1 MADRAE
7 PSSRVSR
14 RDFARK
20 AALTAATAAVLPGG
34 VLSRPLEL
42 GGSLVPVASQ
52 AQPQEGKLSPESQSE
67 ADTTFQAILR
77 RYGDRLSEEQKT
89 DLRRLANEAQKPLE
103 TIRAF
108 PWNNADQPGNVLKL
122 YPDPK
127 TQEHSS
133 KPTRS

>member
-1 MADRAE
+1 MADRVE
-7 PSSRVSR
+7 RSSKVSR

-20 AALTAATAAVLPGG
+20 AALTAATAAVLPSG
-34 VLSRPLEL
+34 VLSTPLEP

-52 AQPQEGKLSPESQSE
+52 AQPQEAKLAPESQAE
-67 ADTTFQAILR
+67 ADTTFRAILR
-77 RYGDRLSEEQKT
+77 RYGNRLSEEQKS
-89 DLRRLANEAQKPLE
+89 DLRRLVSEAQKPLE
-103 TIRAF
+103 TMRAF
-108 PWNNADQPGNVLKL
+108 PLDNADQPGNVLKL

>member
-7 PSSRVSR
+7 RSSKVSR
-14 RDFARK
+14 RAFARK

-34 VLSRPLEL
+34 VLSSSLEP
-42 GGSLVPVASQ
+42 GGSLAPIASL
-52 AQPQEGKLSPESQSE
+52 AQPQEGRLAPESQAE

-77 RYGDRLSEEQKT
+77 RYGNRLSEEQKT
-89 DLRRLANEAQKPLE
+89 DLRRLVNEGQKPLE
-103 TIRAF
+103 TMRAF
-108 PWNNADQPGNVLKL
+108 PLDNADQPGNVLKL